1 MKEKTSKL
9 SVLRSLM
16 RRIASKLLPLPSKQ
30 SATSLPR
37 QEYCVTRGGIYCSLK
52 LETTPPQ
59 AHIFSR
65 WELLRQEKAAAKR
78 SRSSAIVVTVEE
90 EKKR

>member
-37 QEYCVTRGGIYCSLK
+37 QEYCVTRGGTYCSLK

-78 SRSSAIVVTVEE
+78 SSSAIVVTVEE

>member
-37 QEYCVTRGGIYCSLK
+37 QEYCVNSLK

-59 AHIFSR
+59 AHICSR

-78 SRSSAIVVTVEE
+78 SSSAIVVTVEE